1 MDVQKILTIIVVAAV
16 LITVF
21 INREKIR
28 IFVTEVLVELKKV
41 SWPTRKEL
49 VDSTWIV
56 LLSSIALAIF
66 IGGTDFALSKF
77 LSLLISR

>member
-1 MDVQKILTIIVVAAV
+1 MDVQKILTIIVVVAI

-21 INREKIR
+21 IYREKIR
-28 IFVTEVLVELKKV
+28 AFVTEVLVELKKV

>member
-16 LITVF
+16 LITAF